1 MEVKQLIYGPK
12 RRNNTGGSKMMTSKQ
27 EAYRKSLIKRLHT
40 VKSEIGLTD
49 YQYRAVLS
57 GFGVE
62 SSKQLSIDEL
72 LRAIELLQTRNP
84 DDDKWR
90 KRCMAVIGA
99 YLRRL
104 NYAENAESIKAV
116 ACRASGY
123 ENFNS
128 IPVSRLRQ
136 VYYEFARRNNTSRQ
150 VGAEISRIEHEL
162 SNLN

>member
-1 MEVKQLIYGPK
+1 MI
-12 RRNNTGGSKMMTSKQ
+12 TSKQ

-49 YQYRAVLS
+49 DQYRAVLS

-90 KRCMAVIGA
+90 KRCMAAIGA
-99 YLRRL
+99 YLRATNRD
-104 NYAENAESIKAV
+104 ENVDLIKGI
-116 ACRASGY
+116 ACKASGY
-123 ENFNS
+123 VNFS
-128 IPVSRLRQ
+128 KIPTSRLRDI
-136 VYYEFARRNNTSRQ
+136 YYEFSKKAKLSVKVTEMVNNDIDYVSF
-150 VGAEISRIEHEL
+150 
-162 SNLN
+162 LN

>member
-1 MEVKQLIYGPK
+1 MI
-12 RRNNTGGSKMMTSKQ
+12 TSKQ

-49 YQYRAVLS
+49 DQYRAVLS

-72 LRAIELLQTRNP
+72 LRAIELLHTRNP

-104 NYAENAESIKAV
+104 NYAENADSIKAV
-116 ACRASGY
+116 ACRAAGY

-128 IPVSRLRQ
+128 IPVSRLREI
-136 VYYEFARRNNTSRQ
+136 YYEFLRRNKTS
-150 VGAEISRIEHEL
+150 VYVKAVITKIEHEL

>member
-1 MEVKQLIYGPK
+1 MI
-12 RRNNTGGSKMMTSKQ
+12 TSKH

-49 YQYRAVLS
+49 DQYRAVLS

-90 KRCMAVIGA
+90 KRCIAAIGA
-99 YLRRL
+99 YLRVTNRK
-104 NYAENAESIKAV
+104 ENTDLIKGI
-116 ACRASGY
+116 ACKASGY
-123 ENFNS
+123 ANFNK
-128 IPVSRLRQ
+128 IPTSRLRDI
-136 VYYEFARRNNTSRQ
+136 YYEFSRKAKLTANITEMVNNDIDYVS
-150 VGAEISRIEHEL
+150 S
-162 SNLN
+162 LN